1 MELYATGFNAWN
13 QLTFDP
19 SPADEEPDDVFTFTK
34 VLAAKSIGRIA
45 SEMSY
50 TMVQQ
55 DTTWA
60 VAGSSPGQLLR
71 REDDQGLLF
80 DFPSAIS
87 GDGKV
92 LAAQDSDCSPSNH
105 ATVQYPSL
113 AAWKANKSTDSWPCK
128 AAVRQVT
135 AYDAGFVILLEDET
149 VLSCGDPRFRD
160 CLGREVDESWLAYMN
175 NCGKDHADRVVSPAN
190 TPGVIQDLRD
200 LGEPI
205 KKIAAAGYTAAAL
218 TESGGLYLWGMA
230 APGSH
235 SRHNVFQDISE
246 LPNYFGVDG
255 DKDVQDIGLGESHA
269 IALTTDGCIYI
280 IGSNTNG
287 QISLGKD
294 AQDPVSSWTKIDFTP
309 PEGWVIVAVEAG
321 PRSSFIV
328 TKKVK
333 QSQSS

>member
-1 MELYATGFNAWN
+1 MDIPVRIPSTDQTMDLYATGFNAWN
-13 QLTFDP
+13 QLTFDT
-19 SPADEEPDDVFTFTK
+19 SPVDEEPDDVFAFTK
-34 VLAAKSIGRIA
+34 VLAAEAVGRIA
-45 SEMSY
+45 SQLSY
-50 TMVQQ
+50 T
-55 DTTWA
+55 
-60 VAGSSPGQLLR
+60 
-71 REDDQGLLF
+71 
-80 DFPSAIS
+80 
-87 GDGKV
+87 V
-92 LAAQDSDCSPSNH
+92 LTAQESDCSPLNH
-105 ATVQYPSL
+105 AIARYPSL

-128 AAVRQVT
+128 AAVRQIT
-135 AYDAGFVILLEDET
+135 AYDAGFIILLEDQT

-160 CLGREVDESWLAYMN
+160 CLGREVDES
-175 NCGKDHADRVVSPAN
+175 RPASE
-190 TPGVIQDLRD
+190 PGVIQDLSD

-230 APGSH
+230 PPGSQ

-246 LPNYFGVDG
+246 LPNYFEVDG

-280 IGSNTNG
+280 IGDNTNG
-287 QISLGKD
+287 QVGHGKD
-294 AQDPVSSWTKIDFTP
+294 VQDPISSWSKIDFTP
-309 PEGWVIVAVEAG
+309 PEGWAIIAVEAG

>member
-1 MELYATGFNAWN
+1 MDLPVRTSSSDQTMELYATGFNAWN
-13 QLTFDP
+13 QLTFEP

-45 SEMSY
+45 SELSY
-50 TMVQQ
+50 TVARQ

-60 VAGSSPGQLLR
+60 IAGSSPGQLLH
-71 REDDQGLLF
+71 REDNQGFLF
-80 DFPSAIS
+80 NSPSAIS

-92 LAAQDSDCSPSNH
+92 LAARDSDCSPSNH
-105 ATVQYPSL
+105 ATVQYSSL
-113 AAWKANKSTDSWPCK
+113 GAWKANKSTDSWPCK
-128 AAVRQVT
+128 AAVRQIT
-135 AYDAGFVILLEDET
+135 AYDAGFIILLEDGA

-160 CLGREVDESWLAYMN
+160 CLGREVDES
-175 NCGKDHADRVVSPAN
+175 SPASE
-190 TPGVIQDLRD
+190 PGVIQDLND

-205 KKIAAAGYTAAAL
+205 KNIAAAGYTAAAL

-235 SRHNVFQDISE
+235 SRHNVFQDITE
-246 LPNYFGVDG
+246 LPNYFEVDG

-287 QISLGKD
+287 QIGLGKEV
-294 AQDPVSSWTKIDFTP
+294 QDPISSWKKMDFTP
-309 PEGWVIVAVEAG
+309 PEGWAIVAVEAG

-328 TKKVK
+328 TEKVK

>member
-1 MELYATGFNAWN
+1 MDLPVRTPSSDQTMELYATGFNAWN

-34 VLAAKSIGRIA
+34 VLTAKSIGRIA
-45 SEMSY
+45 SELSY
-50 TMVQQ
+50 TVAQQ

-60 VAGSSPGQLLR
+60 IAGSSPGQFLH
-71 REDDQGLLF
+71 REDSQGLLF

-92 LAAQDSDCSPSNH
+92 LVAQESDCSPSNH

-113 AAWKANKSTDSWPCK
+113 AAWKANKNTGSWPCK
-128 AAVRQVT
+128 SAVRQIK
-135 AYDAGFVILLEDET
+135 AYDAGFVILLEDGT

-160 CLGREVDESWLAYMN
+160 CLGREVDES
-175 NCGKDHADRVVSPAN
+175 SPAN
-190 TPGVIQDLRD
+190 EAGVIQDLSD

-205 KKIAAAGYTAAAL
+205 KKITAAGYTAAAL

-235 SRHNVFQDISE
+235 RRHNVFQDITE
-246 LPNYFGVDG
+246 LPNYFEVDG

-287 QISLGKD
+287 QIGVGKD
-294 AQDPVSSWTKIDFTP
+294 VQDPILSWKKMDFKP
-309 PEGWVIVAVEAG
+309 PEGCAIVAVEAG

-328 TKKVK
+328 TEKVK

>member
-1 MELYATGFNAWN
+1 MDLPVRAPSSDQTMELYATGFNAWN

-34 VLAAKSIGRIA
+34 VLAARSVGRIC

-55 DTTWA
+55 FSTWA
-60 VAGSSPGQLLR
+60 IAGSSPGQLLH
-71 REDDQGLLF
+71 REDIQGLLF
-80 DFPSAIS
+80 DSPSAIS

-92 LAAQDSDCSPSNH
+92 LTAQDSDCSPSNH
-105 ATVQYPSL
+105 ASIQYSSL

-128 AAVRQVT
+128 AAVRQIT
-135 AYDAGFVILLEDET
+135 AYDAGFIILLEDGT

-160 CLGREVDESWLAYMN
+160 CLGREIDES
-175 NCGKDHADRVVSPAN
+175 CPAN
-190 TPGVIQDLRD
+190 EPGVIQDLSD

-230 APGSH
+230 APGSR
-235 SRHNVFQDISE
+235 SRPNAFQDISE
-246 LPNYFGVDG
+246 LPNYFEVDG

-280 IGSNTNG
+280 IGNNTNG
-287 QISLGKD
+287 QIGLGKD
-294 AQDPVSSWTKIDFTP
+294 AQNPVSSWTKIDFTP
-309 PEGWVIVAVEAG
+309 PEGWAIVAVEAG

-328 TKKVK
+328 TKKL
-333 QSQSS
+333 